1 MKTCSKCKLE
11 KEFSEFSKQKKGKNG
26 LRSSCKECI
35 KIERKIYVKEN
46 KEKIYVKT
54 KRYNL
59 DNYEIKKEKRK
70 EYNKINKDKINVQ
83 RNKYKRDK
91 KLNNPLFK
99 LSCNI
104 STLIYV
110 SVKNQGYTKKS
121 KTYEILG
128 CSFEHFKA
136 HLENQFIDG
145 MTWENQGLWHMD
157 HIYPVSRAT
166 DEEHLIKLNHYTNF
180 QPLWAEDNIKKSN
193 KIIKQIK

>member
-1 MKTCSKCKLE
+1 MGYFILNNMKTCSKCKLE

-35 KIERKIYVKEN
+35 KIERKIYV
-46 KEKIYVKT
+46 
-54 KRYNL
+54 
-59 DNYEIKKEKRK
+59 KEKRK

>member
-1 MKTCSKCKLE
+1 MNLVNK
-11 KEFSEFSKQKKGKNG
+11 KKGKNG

>member
-35 KIERKIYVKEN
+35 KIERKIYV
-46 KEKIYVKT
+46 
-54 KRYNL
+54 
-59 DNYEIKKEKRK
+59 KEKRK